1 VSRPEEMLGWYHFN
15 TMSFIF
21 KLSRSLEWNKH
32 GASYGTN
39 NIAELY
45 AIAIGVQLVNDILH
59 NNPNHTL
66 NWLMH
71 LVQ

>member
-1 VSRPEEMLGWYHFN
+1 
-15 TMSFIF
+15 MSFIF

-59 NNPNHTL
+59 NNPNHT
-66 NWLMH
+66 
-71 LVQ
+71 